1 MIIKSKHW
9 NQAKSF
15 FSSKKTALAQQ
26 NKETQQRCD
35 EMGQYGRRLYQ
46 RIDSVP
52 NQNNEKAEGFFEFVK
67 RSHWRNSR
75 PWYGG
80 RCTRQTHRIGSD
92 FTYKKAQKLHTSL
105 FVRFMTFRHRRAFY
119 RARKSKGIILQSFVL
134 QMSPVKWKLMSKYN
148 SEDFFDCL
156 QNL

>member
-9 NQAKSF
+9 NQTKNF
-15 FSSKKTALAQQ
+15 FSSKKRALAQQ
-26 NKETQQRCD
+26 IKETQQRCD
-35 EMGQYGRRLYQ
+35 EMGQYRRRLYQ

-75 PWYGG
+75 PWYAW

-92 FTYKKAQKLHTSL
+92 FTYKKVQKLHKSICP
-105 FVRFMTFRHRRAFY
+105 FY
-119 RARKSKGIILQSFVL
+119 DPLSSSSILQSSEVKRNHTAKFCFTNVAC
-134 QMSPVKWKLMSKYN
+134 QMKIN
-148 SEDFFDCL
+148 E
-156 QNL
+156 

>member
-9 NQAKSF
+9 NQTKNF

-75 PWYGG
+75 PLYAW

-92 FTYKKAQKLHTSL
+92 FTYKKRQKLHKSICP
-105 FVRFMTFRHRRAFY
+105 FY
-119 RARKSKGIILQSFVL
+119 DLKSSSSILQT
-134 QMSPVKWKLMSKYN
+134 
-148 SEDFFDCL
+148 SEVNHTAKFCFTNVDCRMKI
-156 QNL
+156 NE